1 MGGPRWR
8 RDPLTPQL
16 ISCVPS
22 TQNLGEKLTDEEVD
36 EMIREADID
45 GDGQI
50 NYEEFVKMMM
60 SK

>member
-1 MGGPRWR
+1 MDVNGDGKLSKTEIK
-8 RDPLTPQL
+8 DGYKEFFGK
-16 ISCVPS
+16 S
-22 TQNLGEKLTDEEVD
+22 LTDEEVD